1 MYIYVYIYIYIYY
14 VYVCICK
21 LCIYIYILYYTIL
34 QVTNNNN
41 IPLHCVSWGLPNL
54 QMVYICVIPK
64 TKQTYIYKQYHKNN
78 ILSVLKT
85 LQSKLIHV
93 AAL

>member
-1 MYIYVYIYIYIYY
+1 MLEEAMLYIYIYIHYT
-14 VYVCICK
+14 
-21 LCIYIYILYYTIL
+21 ILYYTIF

-64 TKQTYIYKQYHKNN
+64 TKQTYIYKQYHENN